1 MSNKVTKKFHAELLR
16 VDDLLHLLVDGSNLR
31 LSPDGNRG
39 SFLSIEDPALPG
51 YLRFTF
57 APQTIAETAMFE
69 SSIVAPESDPKRPD
83 PDQTKNTP
91 TEPLSTPGTPGLN
104 AKSVARIGHPSR
116 LVFIVPPGAEIPFS
130 FDGLLDWSKLQLSVS
145 GLAAIGDNPT
155 AAQIANAP
163 AIREPAVNETA
174 LELPYRLVISP
185 TADVAWLHRPQPFT
199 SRGRTELW
207 HTRLA
212 LNTPAGITEL
222 SKTDLAPLRAIWSP
236 DYDASALP
244 PVRDDP
250 ELGRTAMCGN
260 DRHQIVVLTSAF
272 HGYEV
277 DRTLHVRKKRPIT
290 ISSPYVPQPF
300 HADRLMLSAL
310 GGWLRSRGQ
319 WDPPHRAQALI
330 PRRPDFGEVFRN
342 LDFLRK
348 PQEMA
353 AQNRALL
360 ETKTR
365 ISDEAFLFLQPKQQQ
380 LDLSEWVHLA
390 AQGRDHYVKIVYEGE
405 LWPFRHPAALIKVT
419 ERKFEENSGIVG
431 AYLMQRMFIVVRKPV
446 MDFAA
451 ADRANPLKSVHL
463 TTLVTPDIAAPVLL
477 TPNRTFWVKVMTSAT
492 KSDYFYFHA
501 VGADV
506 EGNTVDFTVPMMFVS
521 KSDIG
526 NAATQPTVI
535 AAYNHPDAQFRACKI
550 PGQKVAFAPKDQA
563 RPTET
568 TLLITDSLNFIMDA
582 ARVQPALLKAAVQ
595 IPQVQELLGTNQ
607 PTSIRLFPDYVAN
620 GADNPAN
627 TTGVFAQVVDDAY
640 KVFNPADPAASLGVN
655 IAAEKAGGMATPNMA
670 VTTLSRALGPLAGK
684 VADAAKNNF
693 DPTQFFPKGAAMLFG
708 SFDLLELFLPDPAH
722 PAAMSLDENA
732 PKMSTERV
740 TLPDGQSAMVT
751 KLDWKPKFLEPG
763 KKFETP
769 IASIYKNYRDALSVL
784 DINGTIT
791 KPMGPGNP
799 GDANSVFSGSLNA
812 FTVTILDS
820 VSINFANFSFRKTS
834 NEKAE
839 VNVALDPQTP
849 LEFKGDLAFIE
860 EIRNAIP
867 PGLFGDG
874 PSLDLVS
881 SPLGIRAGFAFALPP
896 LTVAVFTLKDVK
908 LGAALTLPFLDG
920 KPIFDFN
927 ISERPH
933 PFLLAVGIFG
943 GGGFFH
949 LQLDTAGMKSL
960 EVSLEFGA
968 AAALD
973 IGVASGEVHIMAG
986 IYFSLQRK
994 EGSTELAAILSGY
1007 LRLGGSLN
1015 VLGLVSI
1022 SVEFNLS
1029 FTYDSVRDKAYGR
1042 ATLTVAV
1049 HVLLFSASVELTV
1062 ERAFGGSNDP
1072 HFIDFFPEAAP
1083 WEEYALAFA

>member
-57 APQTIAETAMFE
+57 APQTIAETAVFE
-69 SSIVAPESDPKRPD
+69 ASIVAPESDPKRPD

-319 WDPPHRAQALI
+319 WDPPHHAQALI

-419 ERKFEENSGIVG
+419 ER
-431 AYLMQRMFIVVRKPV
+431 
-446 MDFAA
+446 
-451 ADRANPLKSVHL
+451 
-463 TTLVTPDIAAPVLL
+463 
-477 TPNRTFWVKVMTSAT
+477 
-492 KSDYFYFHA
+492 
-501 VGADV
+501 
-506 EGNTVDFTVPMMFVS
+506 
-521 KSDIG
+521 
-526 NAATQPTVI
+526 
-535 AAYNHPDAQFRACKI
+535 
-550 PGQKVAFAPKDQA
+550 
-563 RPTET
+563 
-568 TLLITDSLNFIMDA
+568 
-582 ARVQPALLKAAVQ
+582 
-595 IPQVQELLGTNQ
+595 
-607 PTSIRLFPDYVAN
+607 
-620 GADNPAN
+620 
-627 TTGVFAQVVDDAY
+627 
-640 KVFNPADPAASLGVN
+640 
-655 IAAEKAGGMATPNMA
+655 
-670 VTTLSRALGPLAGK
+670 
-684 VADAAKNNF
+684 
-693 DPTQFFPKGAAMLFG
+693 
-708 SFDLLELFLPDPAH
+708 
-722 PAAMSLDENA
+722 
-732 PKMSTERV
+732 
-740 TLPDGQSAMVT
+740 
-751 KLDWKPKFLEPG
+751 
-763 KKFETP
+763 
-769 IASIYKNYRDALSVL
+769 
-784 DINGTIT
+784 
-791 KPMGPGNP
+791 
-799 GDANSVFSGSLNA
+799 
-812 FTVTILDS
+812 
-820 VSINFANFSFRKTS
+820 
-834 NEKAE
+834 
-839 VNVALDPQTP
+839 
-849 LEFKGDLAFIE
+849 
-860 EIRNAIP
+860 
-867 PGLFGDG
+867 
-874 PSLDLVS
+874 
-881 SPLGIRAGFAFALPP
+881 
-896 LTVAVFTLKDVK
+896 
-908 LGAALTLPFLDG
+908 
-920 KPIFDFN
+920 
-927 ISERPH
+927 
-933 PFLLAVGIFG
+933 
-943 GGGFFH
+943 
-949 LQLDTAGMKSL
+949 
-960 EVSLEFGA
+960 
-968 AAALD
+968 
-973 IGVASGEVHIMAG
+973 
-986 IYFSLQRK
+986 
-994 EGSTELAAILSGY
+994 
-1007 LRLGGSLN
+1007 
-1015 VLGLVSI
+1015 
-1022 SVEFNLS
+1022 
-1029 FTYDSVRDKAYGR
+1029 
-1042 ATLTVAV
+1042 
-1049 HVLLFSASVELTV
+1049 
-1062 ERAFGGSNDP
+1062 
-1072 HFIDFFPEAAP
+1072 
-1083 WEEYALAFA
+1083 